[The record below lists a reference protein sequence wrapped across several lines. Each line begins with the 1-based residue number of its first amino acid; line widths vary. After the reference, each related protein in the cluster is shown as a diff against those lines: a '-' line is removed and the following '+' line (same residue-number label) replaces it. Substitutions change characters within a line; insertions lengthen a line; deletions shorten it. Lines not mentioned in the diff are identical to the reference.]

1 MSDAINELKRALL
14 LFGTMALILG
24 IIYPL
29 AITGISQVIF
39 PSQAN
44 GEVVIVNGKIVG
56 SELIGQNFTSP
67 RYFHGRPSAVGYNAS
82 TSGGSNYGPT
92 NVKLT
97 DRVNASINEI
107 KTENGLSANATVP
120 ADLVLASGSGL
131 DRYISVDSA
140 ELQVP
145 RIAKARNL
153 NESVIRELITKNEEV
168 PFPGI
173 GQPVVNVLKLNIALD
188 GIHYI

>member
-1 MSDAINELKRALL
+1 MGDKINELKRALL
-14 LFGTMALILG
+14 LFGTMAVIVGL
-24 IIYPL
+24 IYPL
-29 AITGISQVIF
+29 AITAISQVIF
-39 PSQAN
+39 QNQAN
-44 GEVVIVNGKIVG
+44 GEVVTVNGKIVG

-97 DRVNASINEI
+97 DRVNTSINEI

-173 GQPVVNVLKLNIALD
+173 GQPVVNVLKLNIVLD
-188 GIHYI
+188 GIH

>member
-1 MSDAINELKRALL
+1 MSDTINELKRALL
-14 LFGTMALILG
+14 LFGTMALMLG

-44 GEVVIVNGKIVG
+44 GELVTVNGKIVG
-56 SELIGQNFTSP
+56 SELIGQNFTSS

-82 TSGGSNYGPT
+82 ISGGSNYGPT
-92 NVKLT
+92 NVKLI
-97 DRVNASINEI
+97 DRVNATVNEI
-107 KTENGLSANATVP
+107 KAENGLPANATIP
-120 ADLVLASGSGL
+120 ADLVFASGSGL

-153 NESVIRELITKNEEV
+153 NESVVRELITKNEEV

-188 GIHYI
+188 GIH

>member
-1 MSDAINELKRALL
+1 MSDAIKELKRALL
-14 LFGTMALILG
+14 LFGTLALLVG
-24 IIYPL
+24 IVYPL
-29 AITGISQVIF
+29 VITGISQVIF
-39 PSQAN
+39 PYQAN
-44 GEVVIVNGKIVG
+44 GEMITVNGKIVG

-67 RYFHGRPSAVGYNAS
+67 RYFHGRPSAVDYNAS

-92 NVKLT
+92 NKVLI

-107 KTENGLSANATVP
+107 KAEDGLSANTTVP
-120 ADLVLASGSGL
+120 ADLVLASASGL
-131 DRYISVDSA
+131 DRYISVNSA

-153 NESVIRELITKNEEV
+153 NESVIRDLINKNEEV

-173 GQPVVNVLKLNIALD
+173 GQPVVNVLKLNMALG
-188 GIHYI
+188 GIH

>member
-1 MSDAINELKRALL
+1 MSDAIKELKRMLL

-24 IIYPL
+24 IVYPL

-44 GEVVIVNGKIVG
+44 GEVFTVNGKIVG

-92 NVKLT
+92 NVKLV

-107 KTENGLSANATVP
+107 KTENGLSANATIP
-120 ADLVLASGSGL
+120 ADMVLASGSGL
-131 DRYISVDSA
+131 DRYISVESA
-140 ELQVP
+140 ELQVS

-153 NESVIRELITKNEEV
+153 NESVIRELINKNEEV

-173 GQPVVNVLKLNIALD
+173 GQPVVNVLKINIALD
-188 GIHYI
+188 GIH